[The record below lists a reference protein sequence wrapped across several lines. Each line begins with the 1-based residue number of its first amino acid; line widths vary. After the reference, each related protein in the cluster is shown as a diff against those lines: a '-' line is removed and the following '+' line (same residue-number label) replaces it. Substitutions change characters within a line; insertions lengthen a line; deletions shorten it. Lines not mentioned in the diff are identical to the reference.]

1 MVLDSS
7 TADAFDLLDLTIH
20 EAILVLL
27 RLKA

>member
-7 TADAFDLLDLTIH
+7 TADAFYLLDLTIH
-20 EAILVLL
+20 EAILLVV